1 MPKMFL
7 NVVQKVQSLFKDYPM
22 KADKQNALANPIF
35 SWHMKYL
42 NYKRKKIVIFTH
54 DASTLTV
61 VLFDVNAKNRSQMQ
75 ARFEERLAI
84 YIFMAAV

>member
-1 MPKMFL
+1 
-7 NVVQKVQSLFKDYPM
+7 
-22 KADKQNALANPIF
+22 
-35 SWHMKYL
+35 
-42 NYKRKKIVIFTH
+42 VIFTH